1 MNLFSGKGHDYLIP
15 QVYFELT
22 TLILGDVE
30 FNTFI
35 YCVYV

>member
-1 MNLFSGKGHDYLIP
+1 MYWFAGKGHDYLIP
-15 QVYFELT
+15 QVYFRLT

-35 YCVYV
+35 